1 MPLEKKWKQMIKI
14 NGFYCTLNKIEFA
27 HATVHPFS
35 EQSILRAAFTGGIFT
50 KYKVKWEKY
59 KVKWNNI
66 LKFMFD
72 FCQMIIRGLFFF
84 SSEILWALYQFSQEP
99 LIFLWYL
106 NQSLSK
112 SSWCLVL
119 AVFSSSAVNCSK
131 AAQFA
136 FVKAIVQDASSS
148 STSFSQTLWNPTLFL
163 NAISAIILCNQFALY
178 SQCIDHLSTRGRLSG
193 KDVDG
198 IGRKRP
204 WWECS
209 RYRKGWG
216 LIL

>member
-1 MPLEKKWKQMIKI
+1 MQLYTCSLNRVNWGLPL
-14 NGFYCTLNKIEFA
+14 LVEF
-27 HATVHPFS
+27 S
-35 EQSILRAAFTGGIFT
+35 QQ
-50 KYKVKWEKY
+50 KY

-66 LKFMFD
+66 LEFMFD
-72 FCQMIIRGLFFF
+72 FCHMIIKGLFFF
-84 SSEILWALYQFSQEP
+84 FFAETLWALYQFSQEP

-112 SSWCLVL
+112 SFWCLVL
-119 AVFSSSAVNCSK
+119 AVFSSSAVNCSN
-131 AAQFA
+131 APQFA
-136 FVKAIVQDASSS
+136 FVKAIAQDASSS

-178 SQCIDHLSTRGRLSG
+178 SQCIDHLSTRGRLSS

-198 IGRKRP
+198 VGRKRP
-204 WWECS
+204 RCECR
-209 RYRKGWG
+209 RYRKGRG

>member
-1 MPLEKKWKQMIKI
+1 
-14 NGFYCTLNKIEFA
+14 
-27 HATVHPFS
+27 
-35 EQSILRAAFTGGIFT
+35 
-50 KYKVKWEKY
+50 
-59 KVKWNNI
+59 
-66 LKFMFD
+66 MFD
-72 FCQMIIRGLFFF
+72 FCSMIIKGLFFF
-84 SSEILWALYQFSQEP
+84 FAETLWALYQFSQEP

-119 AVFSSSAVNCSK
+119 AVFSSSAVNCSN
-131 AAQFA
+131 APQFA
-136 FVKAIVQDASSS
+136 FVKATAQDARSS

-178 SQCIDHLSTRGRLSG
+178 SQCIDHLSTRGRLSS

-204 WWECS
+204 GVS
-209 RYRKGWG
+209 VGGIGKGMGGGDYIVSFAPLGKLVTVGAQIISIWIKASPV
-216 LIL
+216 LNS

>member
-1 MPLEKKWKQMIKI
+1 MQLYTCLQNRVNRGLPL
-14 NGFYCTLNKIEFA
+14 LVEF
-27 HATVHPFS
+27 S
-35 EQSILRAAFTGGIFT
+35 QQ
-50 KYKVKWEKY
+50 KYKI
-59 KVKWNNI
+59 KWNNI
-66 LKFMFD
+66 LEFIFD
-72 FCQMIIRGLFFF
+72 FCSMIIKGLFFF
-84 SSEILWALYQFSQEP
+84 FAETLWALYQFSQEP

-112 SSWCLVL
+112 SSLCLVL
-119 AVFSSSAVNCSK
+119 AVFSSSAVNCSN
-131 AAQFA
+131 APQFA
-136 FVKAIVQDASSS
+136 FVKAIAQDASSS

-178 SQCIDHLSTRGRLSG
+178 SQCIDHLSTRGRLSS

-204 WWECS
+204 GVS
-209 RYRKGWG
+209 VGGIGKGAGG